1 MVKIVLSKT
10 ARFDLKEIVD
20 YIKRDSIK
28 YALLEKKK
36 IIDAINKIPKQP
48 LSGRVVPELNNE
60 NLRELIFR
68 NYRIIYEIIPGKQF
82 NILTIHHH
90 SRLFSNNPAFKD
102 EE

>member
-1 MVKIVLSKT
+1 MAKIVFSNT
-10 ARFDLKEIVD
+10 AKFDLKEIVD

-28 YALLEKKK
+28 YALREKKK
-36 IIDAINKIPKQP
+36 IEEAINKIPRQP
-48 LSGRVVPELNNE
+48 FSGRVVPEIGDE

-68 NYRIIYEIIPGKQF
+68 NYRIVYEIISKDRI
-82 NILTIHHH
+82 NIITIHHH